1 MLKYRIMSNKEVKV
15 FSDKL
20 RQGLMIAERIML
32 EEKALHNEDL
42 IVSSD
47 GETFQRISAKE
58 IIENTTKT
66 NNVVCEQDRR
76 YGQR

>member
-1 MLKYRIMSNKEVKV
+1 
-15 FSDKL
+15 
-20 RQGLMIAERIML
+20 MIAERIML

-76 YGQR
+76 YGQK